1 MTDSVRPPHM
11 DGMDRNAAR
20 STAVGQSAQ
29 RAEPDAVNR
38 RILAV
43 FNPAAGRN
51 RKERFDAVVAALTA
65 KGCAVKVVITTAP
78 GHAEAIARE
87 AVDVDVIAAA
97 GGDGTVNEIVNGLS
111 GKDIAL
117 GIIPLGTA
125 NVLADE
131 IGLGRSVDALAQTLA
146 HGPVRPIHVGRIN
159 GRRFVMMAGAG
170 FDANVVAGVSLALKK
185 RLGPLAYVWQA
196 AVEGF
201 TGTHAGCTV
210 EIDGVPYATSS
221 VVACNGRRYGGP
233 FIAAPKASLS
243 DDCFHVVLMQGHGWF
258 NTARYGVALMLG
270 IISKLSDVRVV
281 PGRDLAVSGVTGRPV
296 QADGDIIAHLPA
308 RIGIDS
314 EPVKLVFPA

>member
-1 MTDSVRPPHM
+1 M
-11 DGMDRNAAR
+11 DGLDRNAAQ
-20 STAVGQSAQ
+20 SAAAEQSAQ
-29 RAEPDAVNR
+29 RAGVAAVAAVVSR

-51 RKERFDAVVAALTA
+51 RKVRFDAVVAALRA
-65 KGCAVKVVITTAP
+65 KGCAVSIALTQAP
-78 GHAEAIARE
+78 GHAEAIARD
-87 AVDVDVIAAA
+87 AADIDIIAAA
-97 GGDGTVNEIVNGLS
+97 GGDGTVNEIVNGLV
-111 GKDIAL
+111 GKQIAL

-131 IGLGRSVDALAQTLA
+131 IGLARSVEALAETLA
-146 HGPVRPIHVGRIN
+146 RGPVRPIHVGRIN

-170 FDANVVAGVSLALKK
+170 FDANVVAGVSLTLKK
-185 RLGPLAYVWQA
+185 WLGPLAYVWQA

-201 TGTHAGCTV
+201 TGTHAGCSV

-233 FIAAPKASLS
+233 FIAAPAASLS

-270 IISKLSDVRVV
+270 MIFRLSDVRVV
-281 PGRDLAVSGVTGRPV
+281 PGRDVTVTGVAGRPV
-296 QADGDIIAHLPA
+296 QADGDIIAHLPV
-308 RIGIDS
+308 RISIDP
-314 EPVKLVFPA
+314 ETVKLVFPA